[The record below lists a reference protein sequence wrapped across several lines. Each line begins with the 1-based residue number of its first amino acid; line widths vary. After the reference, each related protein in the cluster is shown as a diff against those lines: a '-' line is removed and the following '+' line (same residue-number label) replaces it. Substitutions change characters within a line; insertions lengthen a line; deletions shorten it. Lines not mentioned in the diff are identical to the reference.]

1 MKHFLIFFV
10 SAILS
15 FFVYIWT
22 YVIVGVALLLNATI
36 NSDPYAW
43 YELILLIFGIW
54 CVSIVAITLWIIV
67 MTTIVYFKE
76 KPDTISYFEAINT
89 GFEAVVDELVKK

>member
-36 NSDPYAW
+36 NSNPYVW
-43 YELILLIFGIW
+43 YELILLTFGIW
-54 CVSIVAITLWIIV
+54 CVSIVAITSWIIV
-67 MTTIVYFKE
+67 MTTITYFKE
-76 KPDTISYFEAINT
+76 KPDEISYFEAISI
-89 GFEAVVDELVKK
+89 GFEAVVDELAKK